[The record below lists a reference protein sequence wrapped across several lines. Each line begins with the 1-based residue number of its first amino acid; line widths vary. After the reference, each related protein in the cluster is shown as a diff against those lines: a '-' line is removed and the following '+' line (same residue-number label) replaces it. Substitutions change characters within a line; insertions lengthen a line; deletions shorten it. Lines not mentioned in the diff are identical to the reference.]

1 MDTYSNP
8 LAYIYHIELIKNNIN
23 MNFDLKIYGVMT
35 DYSHKKAIGLL
46 HLQVTPLEKIGM

>member
-1 MDTYSNP
+1 VDTYSNP